1 MLEFSDKNTES
12 ILLCI
17 CNVKKMQVLNI
28 VCVLWNIFVLFT
40 WEFPMNAEKMAF
52 LLVLSFRH
60 SKIQWNH
67 GSDATL
73 QKYWED

>member
-1 MLEFSDKNTES
+1 
-12 ILLCI
+12 
-17 CNVKKMQVLNI
+17 MQVLNI

-40 WEFPMNAEKMAF
+40 CEFPMNAEKMAF